1 MLLKDTDMKDALR
14 TASLMVREISSMLDS
29 SGYGG
34 MTVGCS
40 IGGRMIAEDEK
51 GFYDIM
57 VKADQAMHQVKKEG
71 KGGVRFYES
80 VTDKEDDI
88 FTYERLKELNDKK
101 LKEQS
106 SLQGK
111 TSTAVALEVFEKTSS
126 FEEALHILMG
136 FIASRFRLNR
146 IAVYLSLIHI

>member
-1 MLLKDTDMKDALR
+1 MRLL
-14 TASLMVREISSMLDS
+14 
-29 SGYGG
+29 
-34 MTVGCS
+34 
-40 IGGRMIAEDEK
+40 IAEDEK

-136 FIASRFRLNR
+136 FIAALTVLPFT
-146 IAVYLSLIHI
+146 

>member
-1 MLLKDTDMKDALR
+1 MTSTKINEARGKLFGMCPDEHCSCLKRTCREGDLIGRFGGDEFLVLLKDTDMKDALR

-71 KGGVRFYES
+71 KGGS
-80 VTDKEDDI
+80 G
-88 FTYERLKELNDKK
+88 
-101 LKEQS
+101 S
-106 SLQGK
+106 MSL
-111 TSTAVALEVFEKTSS
+111 
-126 FEEALHILMG
+126 
-136 FIASRFRLNR
+136 
-146 IAVYLSLIHI
+146 